1 MLFARDKGTE
11 VETAVCRYLQQQ
23 GLKLL
28 TRNYHSRGG
37 EIDLIMQHGNVL
49 VFVEVRFRR
58 SAAFGS
64 AAESVTRTKQLRLI
78 HTAEQYLQRHRV
90 QHDSCRFDV
99 VGVSLAD
106 DGYRMQWI
114 QNAFEQGS

>member
-1 MLFARDKGTE
+1 MLFARDKGTK

-37 EIDLIMQHGNVL
+37 EIDLIMQHGSVL
-49 VFVEVRFRR
+49 VFIEVRFRQ
-58 SAAFGS
+58 SAAFGT
-64 AAESVTRTKQLRLI
+64 AAETVNRTKQSRLI
-78 HTAEQYLQRHRV
+78 HTAELFLQQHQG

-99 VGVSLAD
+99 VGVSPVGN
-106 DGYRMQWI
+106 GYRMQWI
-114 QNAFEQGS
+114 QNAFEQA

>member
-11 VETAVCRYLQQQ
+11 VETAVCRYLQKQ

-37 EIDLIMQHGNVL
+37 EIDLIMQHCTVL
-49 VFVEVRFRR
+49 VFIEVRFRR
-58 SAAFGS
+58 SSAYGT
-64 AAESVTRTKQLRLI
+64 AAETVTRTKQRRLI
-78 HTAEQYLQRHRV
+78 HTAEQYLQRHRI

-99 VGVSLAD
+99 VGVSLANS
-106 DGYRMQWI
+106 GYEMQWI
-114 QNAFEQGS
+114 QNAFEQG